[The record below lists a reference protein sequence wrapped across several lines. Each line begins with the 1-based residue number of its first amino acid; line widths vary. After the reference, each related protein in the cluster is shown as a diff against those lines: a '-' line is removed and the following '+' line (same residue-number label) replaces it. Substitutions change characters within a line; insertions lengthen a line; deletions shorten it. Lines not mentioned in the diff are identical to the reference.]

1 LTPYKKQCY
10 TWREI
15 NNVRH
20 ALARINKETLVFG
33 MEDMDPDDIILRNTS
48 QEFEYEKMSR
58 VIDEVNDIK
67 ALRRMCKFLMKVEM
81 KTRETYS
88 TIIQD
93 LTTAEYPYSDVLE
106 TYDGDVDL

>member
-1 LTPYKKQCY
+1 
-10 TWREI
+10 
-15 NNVRH
+15 
-20 ALARINKETLVFG
+20 
-33 MEDMDPDDIILRNTS
+33 
-48 QEFEYEKMSR
+48 

-106 TYDGDVDL
+106 TYDGDVEL